1 MALVSSVYLA
11 VKNAIYASRR
21 WRPLAAP
28 HAALGGPHIRRLG
41 CGGRR
46 AHTLRALGWAH
57 TLRALVRAH
66 TLRARVRSSNGLGED
81 WFMLNLPVT
90 PQVSPGQS

>member
-46 AHTLRALGWAH
+46 AHTLRAL
-57 TLRALVRAH
+57 VRAH
-66 TLRARVRSSNGLGED
+66 TLRALVRSSNGLGED